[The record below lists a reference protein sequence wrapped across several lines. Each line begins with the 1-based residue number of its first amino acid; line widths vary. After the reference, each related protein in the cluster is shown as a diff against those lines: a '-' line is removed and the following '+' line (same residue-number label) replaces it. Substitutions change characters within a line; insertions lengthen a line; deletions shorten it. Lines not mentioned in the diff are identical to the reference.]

1 MRSREVAERLYGLPA
16 GDVNWPAL
24 SDAVLGRQ
32 APRAEVVGRVAELLE
47 GGARGRRWRPSA
59 CRRWS
64 TRWISF
70 ENTVCSGLINK

>member
-47 GGARGRRWRPSA
+47 GGARAEMEAERLQAMVDAMDAATYAR
-59 CRRWS
+59 
-64 TRWISF
+64 T
-70 ENTVCSGLINK
+70 

>member
-47 GGARGRRWRPSA
+47 GGARAEMEAERLQAMVDAMDAAAYRGKRANP
-59 CRRWS
+59 
-64 TRWISF
+64 
-70 ENTVCSGLINK
+70 

>member
-47 GGARGRRWRPSA
+47 EGARAEMEAERLRAMVDAMDAATYAR
-59 CRRWS
+59 
-64 TRWISF
+64 T
-70 ENTVCSGLINK
+70 

>member
-47 GGARGRRWRPSA
+47 GGARAEMEAERLQAMVDAMDLVRKHSM
-59 CRRWS
+59 
-64 TRWISF
+64 
-70 ENTVCSGLINK
+70 

>member
-32 APRAEVVGRVAELLE
+32 APRAEVVGHVAELLE
-47 GGARGRRWRPSA
+47 GGARAEMEAERLRAMVDAMDAATYAR
-59 CRRWS
+59 
-64 TRWISF
+64 T
-70 ENTVCSGLINK
+70 

>member
-47 GGARGRRWRPSA
+47 GGARAEMEAERLRAMVDAMDAAAYRGKRANP
-59 CRRWS
+59 
-64 TRWISF
+64 
-70 ENTVCSGLINK
+70 